1 MIEMDYALKKRRCH
15 EYVEAL
21 EEERRKIKV
30 FQRELP
36 LCLELVNQAIEA
48 HKKEMSG
55 GSTTTDYMQGQSDYS
70 EQTTS
75 DVPVLEEFIPI
86 KRSSNCSEEDDE
98 QESHKSKETNVP
110 AAFDKRKSDWL
121 RSVQLWNNNQSP
133 DLPLNEDDDKIGS
146 AIEVKKNGGAFQ
158 PFQKEKTVEMSGQSA
173 VGKTNGSAT
182 STCTTESGSRGGEA
196 NNANKSKTEEKGGQ
210 ASRKQRRCWSP
221 ELHRLFLHALQQLG
235 GSHVATP
242 KQIRE
247 LMKVDGLTNDEVKS
261 HLQKYRLHT
270 RRPSPT
276 VHNNANPQAPQ
287 FVVVGG
293 IWVPPPDYST
303 MTTTT
308 TSTKTATVTPTSG
321 IYTPVAAPL
330 PALPQPSGTMAQR
343 PQQSHSEERGSH
355 SEGRVQSNSPSISS
369 STHTTTDSPAF

>member
-1 MIEMDYALKKRRCH
+1 MIEMDYAQKKRRYH

-21 EEERRKIKV
+21 EEERRKIQV

-36 LCLELVNQAIEA
+36 LCLELVTQAIEA

-55 GSTTTDYMQGQSDYS
+55 GSTTTDYMQGQSDCS

-110 AAFDKRKSDWL
+110 AAVDKRKSDWL

-133 DLPLNEDDDKIGS
+133 DLPLNE
-146 AIEVKKNGGAFQ
+146 KNGGAFQ

-173 VGKTNGSAT
+173 VGKTIGSAT

-196 NNANKSKTEEKGGQ
+196 NNANTSKTEEKEGQ

-221 ELHRLFLHALQQLG
+221 ELHRRFLHALQQLG

-321 IYTPVAAPL
+321 IYTPVTAPL

-343 PQQSHSEERGSH
+343 PQQSHSEERDSH

>member
-1 MIEMDYALKKRRCH
+1 MIEMDYAQKKRRYH

-21 EEERRKIKV
+21 EEERRKIQV

-36 LCLELVNQAIEA
+36 LCLELVTQAIEA

-55 GSTTTDYMQGQSDYS
+55 GSTTTDYLQGQSDCS

-110 AAFDKRKSDWL
+110 AAVDKRKSDWL

-133 DLPLNEDDDKIGS
+133 DLPLNEDDDKIRS
-146 AIEVKKNGGAFQ
+146 AVEVKKNGGAFQ
-158 PFQKEKTVEMSGQSA
+158 PFQKEKTAEMSGQSA
-173 VGKTNGSAT
+173 GGKTNGSAT

-196 NNANKSKTEEKGGQ
+196 NNANTSKTEEKEGQ

-221 ELHRLFLHALQQLG
+221 ELHRRFLHALQQLG

-261 HLQKYRLHT
+261 HLQ
-270 RRPSPT
+270 
-276 VHNNANPQAPQ
+276 
-287 FVVVGG
+287 
-293 IWVPPPDYST
+293 
-303 MTTTT
+303 
-308 TSTKTATVTPTSG
+308 
-321 IYTPVAAPL
+321 
-330 PALPQPSGTMAQR
+330 
-343 PQQSHSEERGSH
+343 
-355 SEGRVQSNSPSISS
+355 
-369 STHTTTDSPAF
+369 